1 MLYLIIIYED
11 ICYYYSWVGAQLD
24 FIHSWVMYA
33 SLYDK
38 KKASNLYNKKK
49 TSKQRQNKDI

>member
-1 MLYLIIIYED
+1 MIVDEN
-11 ICYYYSWVGAQLD
+11 ICYYYSWIGAQLD

-38 KKASNLYNKKK
+38 KKASDLYNKKK
-49 TSKQRQNKDI
+49 TSK